1 MADGDWAVDL
11 VLTFEG
17 IDTFNAMAADCKHR
31 RPPRDSGL
39 AGIALDHQVLSA
51 PRVRDANYERHS
63 IQISGVEDEATANSL
78 AVALTTEPL
87 PRGLEIVG

>member
-1 MADGDWAVDL
+1 M
-11 VLTFEG
+11 LTFEG
-17 IDTFNAMAADCKHR
+17 IDTCNAMAADCKHR
-31 RPPRDSGL
+31 RPPCDSGL

-51 PRVRDANYERHS
+51 PRVRDANFERHS